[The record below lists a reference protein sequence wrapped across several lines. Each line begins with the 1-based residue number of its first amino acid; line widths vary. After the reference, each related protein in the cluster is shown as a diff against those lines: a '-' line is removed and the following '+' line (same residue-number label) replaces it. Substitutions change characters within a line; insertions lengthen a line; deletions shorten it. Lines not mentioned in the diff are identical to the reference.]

1 MLSSLLKALVFV
13 VLLMCFYLLIT
24 APPPDDAADTPTS
37 NAQTHRVADLDAS
50 QLLMQQAS
58 TSSTMSHYV
67 DTCIPHNEETRDAV
81 EPAQVF
87 YEKIDELKK
96 QSKFFGAMS
105 ESMAQGENKLDKLI
119 ALHRAQPDALVA
131 LEVVRVCA
139 ARPTLAQCHSALFD
153 TLHLSPSDAQPWI
166 YLANYFAARGNSEK
180 VQYAM
185 NRALEA
191 DFYGNGYAERIIRLS
206 EQINQH
212 TSSGLYVAIIV
223 ALGVEAGNQVF
234 PAELFSFC
242 SQASSELLT
251 ASLCHKLGQDMAF
264 RSKTTGLR
272 VTGKGLTAMMRDVS
286 DFHFPDDEK
295 AINASFDEGNM
306 SAKWPLVQ
314 YNERLLVNWLS
325 DLQALGE
332 SQAAA
337 RAIATVNA
345 LAQTKDYTHCANAT
359 D

>member
-1 MLSSLLKALVFV
+1 MFSSPFKALIIVA
-13 VLLMCFYLLIT
+13 LLAWLYLLVT
-24 APPPDDAADTPTS
+24 TPRPGDAANTLVSNAPPHPVAHSDTT
-37 NAQTHRVADLDAS
+37 
-50 QLLMQQAS
+50 QLRMQQAS
-58 TSSTMSHYV
+58 TSPTLGHYV
-67 DTCIPHNEETRDAV
+67 DTCLHHSAQASDAID
-81 EPAQVF
+81 PAPVF

-96 QSKFFGAMS
+96 HSEFFDAMS
-105 ESMAQGENKLDKLI
+105 ESMMQGENKLDKLI
-119 ALHRAQPDALVA
+119 ALHSAQPDALVA

-139 ARPTLAQCHSALFD
+139 ATPALAKCHSALFD
-153 TLHLSPSDAQPWI
+153 TLHLSPSDAQSWI
-166 YLANYFAARGNSEK
+166 YLANYFAARGNAEK
-180 VQYAM
+180 VQYAI
-185 NRALEA
+185 NRALQA

-212 TSSGLYVAIIV
+212 TSSGLYIATVA
-223 ALGVEAGNQVF
+223 ALGMEAGNQVF
-234 PAELFSFC
+234 PAELFPFC

-251 ASLCHKLGQDMAF
+251 ASLCHKLGQDMAS

-272 VTGKGLTAMMRDVS
+272 LTGKRLTAMMRDVS
-286 DFHFPDDEK
+286 DFHFPGDEK
-295 AINASFDEGNM
+295 VIDASFDEGKM
-306 SAKWPLVQ
+306 LAIWPLMQ

-332 SQAAA
+332 PQAAA